1 MSLDFV
7 GAFSAQRSQ
16 VFSRE
21 ELVGFLMSWRGGACS
36 TGRRS
41 DLREQDLQG
50 VGCRQNWLLAM
61 SRVNAA
67 GHPRGVPA
75 SRKDWLLMLVST
87 VRRSLC
93 SIHSAVNE
101 GSPCVR
107 TRSYSRFLGEE
118 AEALSRYLVS
128 TPISL

>member
-36 TGRRS
+36 TGRHS

-67 GHPRGVPA
+67 GHPGGVPA
-75 SRKDWLLMLVST
+75 SGKDWLLMLVST
-87 VRRSLC
+87 TVGHC
-93 SIHSAVNE
+93 A
-101 GSPCVR
+101 
-107 TRSYSRFLGEE
+107 
-118 AEALSRYLVS
+118 VS
-128 TPISL
+128 TALLTRGLPVYVHALIPASWVRKRKL